1 MKSLMPLVLI
11 AVILALLFV
20 TNPTK
25 QDFTAWYGKQAAA
38 SAPSGT
44 LGKALGGL
52 GKGMASVA
60 ASAFQRQSYGVLSV
74 FSLAKGGTAYVGL
87 GKVVF
92 LKVR

>member
-1 MKSLMPLVLI
+1 MKSLMPLVLLVII
-11 AVILALLFV
+11 AALLFV

-25 QDFTAWYGKQAAA
+25 QDFSAWYGKQAAA

-44 LGKALGGL
+44 LGKALGGI
-52 GKGMASVA
+52 GKGMAAVA
-60 ASAFQRQSYGVLSV
+60 ASAFQRQSYGVFSV

-87 GKVVF
+87 GKVLF

>member
-1 MKSLMPLVLI
+1 MKSLMPPVLV

-25 QDFTAWYGKQAAA
+25 QDFTAWFGQRTEA

-52 GKGMASVA
+52 GKTMAAGA
-60 ASAFQRQSYGVLSV
+60 ASLYQRRSYGVFSV
-74 FSLAKGGTAYVGL
+74 FSPAKGGTAYVGL

-92 LKVR
+92 VKVR

>member
-1 MKSLMPLVLI
+1 MKSLMPLVLV

-25 QDFTAWYGKQAAA
+25 QDFSAWYGKQAAA

-60 ASAFQRQSYGVLSV
+60 ASAFQRQNYGVFSV
-74 FSLAKGGTAYVGL
+74 FSLVKGGAAYVGL

-92 LKVR
+92 LKIR

>member
-1 MKSLMPLVLI
+1 MKSLMPLVLLAI
-11 AVILALLFV
+11 ILALLVV

-25 QDFTAWYGKQAAA
+25 QDFAAWYGKQAAA

-44 LGKALGGL
+44 LGKALGGI

>member
-1 MKSLMPLVLI
+1 MKSLMPLFLI

-25 QDFTAWYGKQAAA
+25 QDFSVWYGKQAAA
-38 SAPSGT
+38 SAPAGT
-44 LGKALGGL
+44 LGKALGGI
-52 GKGMASVA
+52 GIGMASVA
-60 ASAFQRQSYGVLSV
+60 ASAYQRQSYGVFSV
-74 FSLAKGGTAYVGL
+74 FSLTKGGSAYLGL